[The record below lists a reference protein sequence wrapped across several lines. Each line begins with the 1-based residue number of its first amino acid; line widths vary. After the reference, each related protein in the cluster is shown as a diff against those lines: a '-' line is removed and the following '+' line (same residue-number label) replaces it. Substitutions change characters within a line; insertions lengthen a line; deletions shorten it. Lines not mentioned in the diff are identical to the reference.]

1 MLSSSYRADIS
12 FNEEDLLV
20 SKKRLDK
27 LYRVKKRVYG
37 VSSSLT
43 NEKFRSS
50 ILEALNDDLNTS
62 LALSVIDDFINT
74 SNDNLDKNPKDKNLK
89 QEIVAN
95 IEFIQ
100 FILGFGGNDAY
111 SYFQFGIDENNKL
124 EIEKLIEQRTEAKKN
139 KDFTKADSIRDE
151 LTAMHISIMDTPTGV
166 VWEKL

>member
-1 MLSSSYRADIS
+1 M
-12 FNEEDLLV
+12 
-20 SKKRLDK
+20 
-27 LYRVKKRVYG
+27 
-37 VSSSLT
+37 T

-151 LTAMHISIMDTPTGV
+151 LTAMNISIMDTPTGV